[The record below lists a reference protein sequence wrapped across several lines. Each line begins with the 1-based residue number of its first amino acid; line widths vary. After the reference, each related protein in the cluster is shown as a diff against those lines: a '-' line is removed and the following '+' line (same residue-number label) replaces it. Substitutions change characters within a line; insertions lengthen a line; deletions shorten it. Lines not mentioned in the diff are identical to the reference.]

1 MFCGACSPNLDGCLR
16 PNAQAHTHASATH
29 PNPLQQQVIAPRQR
43 VLFLPHV
50 LESVFCLQPLQIHM
64 INAPTQQALLAI
76 MVHAAMAD
84 GDKSQAERD
93 FVRDLSLQLDEQGG
107 AKQLAQAVQAALL
120 GRLSAQQA
128 AAQLQDPMHRQ
139 LAYEWAT
146 AVCHADGLCSP
157 AEAAFLQRLKTD
169 LQMGQ
174 AAAEP
179 EATTHTQALARAA
192 YAEEAAAP
200 LHAPAAVT
208 ALPSAPTVAAAPSA
222 SAVTPVPAVDNAAI
236 DRSILNYAILNGALE
251 LLPQSWASMAII
263 PLQIKM
269 VYRVGQAHGVS
280 LDQGHIKEFIA
291 AAGVGLTSQ
300 YIEEFGRKLLGGLI
314 GKAGGKLLGGLTSQ
328 ATGMAFSFAST
339 YALGHL
345 AKRYYAGGR
354 VMSTDLLRQ
363 TYQGLLSSGKTLQ
376 QQHLGDIQARASTL
390 DAGEVMRMVR
400 G

>member
-1 MFCGACSPNLDGCLR
+1 
-16 PNAQAHTHASATH
+16 
-29 PNPLQQQVIAPRQR
+29 
-43 VLFLPHV
+43 
-50 LESVFCLQPLQIHM
+50 M

-128 AAQLQDPMHRQ
+128 AAQLQDPMQRQ

-174 AAAEP
+174 AEAEP

-208 ALPSAPTVAAAPSA
+208 ALPVALTAAAAPSA
-222 SAVTPVPAVDNAAI
+222 PATPAGPAVDNAAI
-236 DRSILNYAILNGALE
+236 DRSVLNYAILNGALE

-300 YIEEFGRKLLGGLI
+300 YIEEFGRKLLGGLL
-314 GKAGGKLLGGLTSQ
+314 GKAGGKLLGGLGSQ

-363 TYQGLLSSGKTLQ
+363 TYQGLLGSGKTLQ

>member
-1 MFCGACSPNLDGCLR
+1 
-16 PNAQAHTHASATH
+16 
-29 PNPLQQQVIAPRQR
+29 
-43 VLFLPHV
+43 
-50 LESVFCLQPLQIHM
+50 M

-84 GDKSQAERD
+84 GEKSQAERD

-157 AEAAFLQRLKTD
+157 AEAAFLQRLKTE
-169 LQMGQ
+169 LQLGS
-174 AAAEP
+174 AEP
-179 EATTHTQALARAA
+179 EASSYTQALAQAA

-200 LHAPAAVT
+200 LHAPAAV
-208 ALPSAPTVAAAPSA
+208 AAQPSAPAAPTAPAAAPA
-222 SAVTPVPAVDNAAI
+222 PAVDHAAI
-236 DRSILNYAILNGALE
+236 DRTILNYAILNGALE

-363 TYQGLLSSGKTLQ
+363 TYQGLLGSGKTLQ
-376 QQHLGDIQARASTL
+376 QQHLGDIRARASTL

>member
-1 MFCGACSPNLDGCLR
+1 
-16 PNAQAHTHASATH
+16 
-29 PNPLQQQVIAPRQR
+29 
-43 VLFLPHV
+43 
-50 LESVFCLQPLQIHM
+50 M

-157 AEAAFLQRLKTD
+157 AEEAFLQRLKTD
-169 LQMGQ
+169 LQMGK
-174 AAAEP
+174 AEAEP

-200 LHAPAAVT
+200 LHAPAAIA
-208 ALPSAPTVAAAPSA
+208 ALPSAVAVLPNTQAAPTA
-222 SAVTPVPAVDNAAI
+222 PTAPATPAVPAVDNAAI
-236 DRSILNYAILNGALE
+236 DRSIINYAILNGALE

-300 YIEEFGRKLLGGLI
+300 YIEEFGRKLLGGLL
-314 GKAGGKLLGGLTSQ
+314 GKAGGKLLGGLGSQ

-363 TYQGLLSSGKTLQ
+363 TYQGLLGSGKTLQ

>member
-1 MFCGACSPNLDGCLR
+1 
-16 PNAQAHTHASATH
+16 
-29 PNPLQQQVIAPRQR
+29 
-43 VLFLPHV
+43 
-50 LESVFCLQPLQIHM
+50 M

-84 GDKSQAERD
+84 GEKSQAERD

-157 AEAAFLQRLKTD
+157 AEAAFLQRLKTE
-169 LQMGQ
+169 LQLGS
-174 AAAEP
+174 AEP
-179 EATTHTQALARAA
+179 EASSYTQALAQAA

-200 LHAPAAVT
+200 LHAPAAVAALPT
-208 ALPSAPTVAAAPSA
+208 ALTAPAAAPA
-222 SAVTPVPAVDNAAI
+222 APAVDNAAI

-363 TYQGLLSSGKTLQ
+363 TYQGLLGSGKTLQ
-376 QQHLGDIQARASTL
+376 QQHLGDIRARASTL
-390 DAGEVMRMVR
+390 DAGEVMRLVR

>member
-1 MFCGACSPNLDGCLR
+1 
-16 PNAQAHTHASATH
+16 
-29 PNPLQQQVIAPRQR
+29 
-43 VLFLPHV
+43 
-50 LESVFCLQPLQIHM
+50 M

-84 GDKSQAERD
+84 GEKSQAERD

-157 AEAAFLQRLKTD
+157 AEAAFLQQLKTH
-169 LQMGQ
+169 LQLGG
-174 AAAEP
+174 AEP
-179 EATTHTQALARAA
+179 EATAHTQALAQAA

-200 LHAPAAVT
+200 LHAPTAVAAMA
-208 ALPSAPTVAAAPSA
+208 ALPNAPAAA
-222 SAVTPVPAVDNAAI
+222 PVPAVDNAAI

-300 YIEEFGRKLLGGLI
+300 YIEEFGRKLLGGLL
-314 GKAGGKLLGGLTSQ
+314 GKAGGQ
-328 ATGMAFSFAST
+328 AAGRYWQPSH
-339 YALGHL
+339 GHGVFICQHL
-345 AKRYYAGGR
+345 RARPFGKRYYAGGR

>member
-1 MFCGACSPNLDGCLR
+1 
-16 PNAQAHTHASATH
+16 
-29 PNPLQQQVIAPRQR
+29 
-43 VLFLPHV
+43 
-50 LESVFCLQPLQIHM
+50 M

-84 GDKSQAERD
+84 GEKSQAERD

-157 AEAAFLQRLKTD
+157 AEAAFLQQLKTH
-169 LQMGQ
+169 LQLGG
-174 AAAEP
+174 AEP
-179 EATTHTQALARAA
+179 EATSHTQALAQAA

-200 LHAPAAVT
+200 LHAPAAVAALPT
-208 ALPSAPTVAAAPSA
+208 AMAALPSAPAAAPA
-222 SAVTPVPAVDNAAI
+222 PAVVNAAI

-300 YIEEFGRKLLGGLI
+300 YIEEFGRKLLGGLL
-314 GKAGGKLLGGLTSQ
+314 GKAGGKLLGGLGSQ

>member
-1 MFCGACSPNLDGCLR
+1 
-16 PNAQAHTHASATH
+16 
-29 PNPLQQQVIAPRQR
+29 
-43 VLFLPHV
+43 
-50 LESVFCLQPLQIHM
+50 M

-84 GDKSQAERD
+84 GEKSQAERD

-157 AEAAFLQRLKTD
+157 AESAFLQQLKTQ
-169 LQMGQ
+169 LQLGG
-174 AAAEP
+174 AEP
-179 EATTHTQALARAA
+179 EATAHTQALAQAA

-200 LHAPAAVT
+200 LHAPTAVA
-208 ALPSAPTVAAAPSA
+208 ALPSAPAATPAPA
-222 SAVTPVPAVDNAAI
+222 LDNTAI

>member
-1 MFCGACSPNLDGCLR
+1 
-16 PNAQAHTHASATH
+16 
-29 PNPLQQQVIAPRQR
+29 
-43 VLFLPHV
+43 
-50 LESVFCLQPLQIHM
+50 M

-84 GDKSQAERD
+84 GEKSQAERD

-157 AEAAFLQRLKTD
+157 AEAAFLQQLKTH
-169 LQMGQ
+169 LQLAG
-174 AAAEP
+174 AEP
-179 EATTHTQALARAA
+179 EATAHTQALAQAA

-200 LHAPAAVT
+200 LLAPAAVA
-208 ALPSAPTVAAAPSA
+208 ALPSAPAAAPA
-222 SAVTPVPAVDNAAI
+222 PAVDNAAI
-236 DRSILNYAILNGALE
+236 DRSVLHYAILNGALE

-376 QQHLGDIQARASTL
+376 QQHLGDIRARASTL

>member
-1 MFCGACSPNLDGCLR
+1 
-16 PNAQAHTHASATH
+16 
-29 PNPLQQQVIAPRQR
+29 
-43 VLFLPHV
+43 
-50 LESVFCLQPLQIHM
+50 M

-157 AEAAFLQRLKTD
+157 AEAAFLQRLKTE
-169 LQMGQ
+169 LQLGS
-174 AAAEP
+174 AEP
-179 EATTHTQALARAA
+179 EASSYTQALAQAA

-200 LHAPAAVT
+200 LHATAAVAALPT
-208 ALPSAPTVAAAPSA
+208 ALTAAAAAPA
-222 SAVTPVPAVDNAAI
+222 APAVDNAAI

-314 GKAGGKLLGGLTSQ
+314 GKAGGKLLGGLSSQ

-363 TYQGLLSSGKTLQ
+363 TYQGLLGSGKTLQ

>member
-1 MFCGACSPNLDGCLR
+1 
-16 PNAQAHTHASATH
+16 
-29 PNPLQQQVIAPRQR
+29 
-43 VLFLPHV
+43 
-50 LESVFCLQPLQIHM
+50 M

-84 GDKSQAERD
+84 GEKSQAERD

-128 AAQLQDPMHRQ
+128 AGQLQDPMHRQ

-157 AEAAFLQRLKTD
+157 AEAAFLQQLKTH
-169 LQMGQ
+169 LQLGG
-174 AAAEP
+174 AEP
-179 EATTHTQALARAA
+179 EATSHAQALAQAA

-200 LHAPAAVT
+200 LHAPASAATVA
-208 ALPSAPTVAAAPSA
+208 ALPSAPAAAPA
-222 SAVTPVPAVDNAAI
+222 PAVDNAAI

-300 YIEEFGRKLLGGLI
+300 YIEEFGRKLLGGLL
-314 GKAGGKLLGGLTSQ
+314 GKAGGKLLGGLGSQ
-328 ATGMAFSFAST
+328 ATGIAFSFAST

-376 QQHLGDIQARASTL
+376 QQHLGDIRARASTL

>member
-1 MFCGACSPNLDGCLR
+1 
-16 PNAQAHTHASATH
+16 
-29 PNPLQQQVIAPRQR
+29 
-43 VLFLPHV
+43 
-50 LESVFCLQPLQIHM
+50 M

-120 GRLSAQQA
+120 GRMSAQQA

-157 AEAAFLQRLKTD
+157 AEEAFLQRLKTD
-169 LQMGQ
+169 LQMGK
-174 AAAEP
+174 AEAEP

-200 LHAPAAVT
+200 LHAPAAIA
-208 ALPSAPTVAAAPSA
+208 ALPSAVAVLPNTQAAPTA
-222 SAVTPVPAVDNAAI
+222 PTAPATPAVPAVDNAAI
-236 DRSILNYAILNGALE
+236 DRSIINYAILNGALE

-300 YIEEFGRKLLGGLI
+300 YIEEFGRKLLCGLL
-314 GKAGGKLLGGLTSQ
+314 GKAGGKLLGGLGSQ

-363 TYQGLLSSGKTLQ
+363 TYQGLLGSAKTLQ

>member
-1 MFCGACSPNLDGCLR
+1 
-16 PNAQAHTHASATH
+16 
-29 PNPLQQQVIAPRQR
+29 
-43 VLFLPHV
+43 
-50 LESVFCLQPLQIHM
+50 M

-157 AEAAFLQRLKTD
+157 AEEAFLQRLKTD
-169 LQMGQ
+169 LQMGK
-174 AAAEP
+174 AEAEP

-200 LHAPAAVT
+200 LHAPAAIA
-208 ALPSAPTVAAAPSA
+208 ALPSAVAVLPNTQAAPTA
-222 SAVTPVPAVDNAAI
+222 PMAPATPAVPAVDNAAI
-236 DRSILNYAILNGALE
+236 DRSIINYAILNGALE

-300 YIEEFGRKLLGGLI
+300 YIEEFGRKLLGGLL
-314 GKAGGKLLGGLTSQ
+314 GKAGGKLLGGLGSQ

-363 TYQGLLSSGKTLQ
+363 TYQGLLGSGKTLQ

>member
-1 MFCGACSPNLDGCLR
+1 
-16 PNAQAHTHASATH
+16 
-29 PNPLQQQVIAPRQR
+29 
-43 VLFLPHV
+43 
-50 LESVFCLQPLQIHM
+50 
-64 INAPTQQALLAI
+64 
-76 MVHAAMAD
+76 
-84 GDKSQAERD
+84 
-93 FVRDLSLQLDEQGG
+93 VRDLSLQLDEQGG

-157 AEAAFLQRLKTD
+157 AEATFLQRLKTD
-169 LQMGQ
+169 LQLGG
-174 AAAEP
+174 AEP
-179 EATTHTQALARAA
+179 EATSHTQALAQAA

-200 LHAPAAVT
+200 LHAVRAATALSGVALAGAVGAASAGPLAHTTPAVPAA
-208 ALPSAPTVAAAPSA
+208 PAAPA
-222 SAVTPVPAVDNAAI
+222 APAVDNAAI

-300 YIEEFGRKLLGGLI
+300 YIEEFGRKLLGGLL
-314 GKAGGKLLGGLTSQ
+314 GKAGGKLLGGIGSQ

-376 QQHLGDIQARASTL
+376 QQHLGDIQTRASTL
-390 DAGEVMRMVR
+390 DASEVMRMVR

>member
-1 MFCGACSPNLDGCLR
+1 
-16 PNAQAHTHASATH
+16 
-29 PNPLQQQVIAPRQR
+29 
-43 VLFLPHV
+43 
-50 LESVFCLQPLQIHM
+50 
-64 INAPTQQALLAI
+64 
-76 MVHAAMAD
+76 
-84 GDKSQAERD
+84 
-93 FVRDLSLQLDEQGG
+93 
-107 AKQLAQAVQAALL
+107 LAQAVQAALL

-128 AAQLQDPMHRQ
+128 ATQLQEPMHRQ
-139 LAYEWAT
+139 LAYEWAA

-169 LQMGQ
+169 LQLGG
-174 AAAEP
+174 AEP
-179 EATTHTQALARAA
+179 EATSHTQALAQAA

-200 LHAPAAVT
+200 LHAVRAATALSGVGLAGAVGAASAGPLAHTTPAVPASPAA
-208 ALPSAPTVAAAPSA
+208 PAA
-222 SAVTPVPAVDNAAI
+222 PAVDSTAI

-300 YIEEFGRKLLGGLI
+300 YIEEFGRKLLGGLL
-314 GKAGGKLLGGLTSQ
+314 GKAGGKLLGGLGSQ

>member
-1 MFCGACSPNLDGCLR
+1 
-16 PNAQAHTHASATH
+16 
-29 PNPLQQQVIAPRQR
+29 
-43 VLFLPHV
+43 V
-50 LESVFCLQPLQIHM
+50 LELVFFLLPLPIHM

-169 LQMGQ
+169 LQMGK
-174 AAAEP
+174 AEAEP

-200 LHAPAAVT
+200 LHAQAAVT
-208 ALPSAPTVAAAPSA
+208 APPVALTAAAPSA
-222 SAVTPVPAVDNAAI
+222 PATPAVPAVDNAAI
-236 DRSILNYAILNGALE
+236 DRMVLNYAILNGALE

-300 YIEEFGRKLLGGLI
+300 YIEEFGRKLLGGLL
-314 GKAGGKLLGGLTSQ
+314 GKAGGKLLGGLGSQ

>member
-1 MFCGACSPNLDGCLR
+1 
-16 PNAQAHTHASATH
+16 
-29 PNPLQQQVIAPRQR
+29 
-43 VLFLPHV
+43 
-50 LESVFCLQPLQIHM
+50 
-64 INAPTQQALLAI
+64 

-120 GRLSAQQA
+120 GRMSAQQA

-157 AEAAFLQRLKTD
+157 AEEAFLQRLKTD
-169 LQMGQ
+169 LQMGK
-174 AAAEP
+174 AEAEP

-200 LHAPAAVT
+200 LHAPAAIA
-208 ALPSAPTVAAAPSA
+208 ALPSAVAVLPNTQAAPTA
-222 SAVTPVPAVDNAAI
+222 PTAPATPAVPAVDNAAI
-236 DRSILNYAILNGALE
+236 DRSIINYAILNGALE

-300 YIEEFGRKLLGGLI
+300 YIEEFGRKLLGGLL
-314 GKAGGKLLGGLTSQ
+314 GKAGGKLLGGLGSQ

-363 TYQGLLSSGKTLQ
+363 TYQGLLGSAKTLQ

-390 DAGEVMRMVR
+390 DEGEVMRMVR